1 MTASLG
7 SPKPKVRR
15 IRTLTCLAALVVGLS
30 ASWGAQAQS
39 LIRDTEIEEILQRDA
54 DPLFDAAGLDSKG
67 VKILLIGSK
76 DLQASAAPGI
86 MAVYTG
92 LILQA
97 ENPNE
102 LQGVMAHEI
111 GHLAGGHSFRSG
123 DMMKAGLKPML
134 LTMGLGVLAALAGST
149 DGAAALMGRA

>member
-1 MTASLG
+1 
-7 SPKPKVRR
+7 
-15 IRTLTCLAALVVGLS
+15 
-30 ASWGAQAQS
+30 
-39 LIRDTEIEEILQRDA
+39 
-54 DPLFDAAGLDSKG
+54 
-67 VKILLIGSK
+67 
-76 DLQASAAPGI
+76 

-134 LTMGLGVLAALAGST
+134 LTIDGRVPPGAGVSSSSALVVASFLAFAQVRAPAAIRCRRAAL
-149 DGAAALMGRA
+149 